1 MATIDTILSNLIS
14 LGFNNPSDAAIY
26 KKMAEATGLIIDTT
40 LTEMV
45 NSETEIFNII
55 NTQRY
60 GKSGYYTGKALAF
73 QYGDN
78 LIVDPVTLDYIY
90 AVIDATKQIIK
101 QAAFEDIS
109 SQLFLKIATLN
120 STTGLLEPLTVA
132 QYNAFVNY
140 FTVFEIPGLPVTII
154 NSPGNILYFN
164 ATASFF
170 ATYDLP
176 TLQTNLIAA
185 LNNFRNAFTFNG
197 TFYDGDLE
205 QYIKT
210 NVPGIR
216 DFYINNTLIDGTP
229 FSGSIALPSG
239 YFNYVTNI
247 QNNVNYVP
255 VQ

>member
-1 MATIDTILSNLIS
+1 MATQDQIISNLIA
-14 LGFNNPSDAAIY
+14 LGFNNPSQAAIY
-26 KKMAEATGLIIDTT
+26 NKIAEACGLVIDATI
-40 LTEMV
+40 TEIS
-45 NSETEIFNII
+45 NSETNIFNII

-78 LIVDPVTLDYIY
+78 LIPDPVTLDYVY
-90 AVIDATKQIIK
+90 AIIDPTKQIVK

-120 STTGLLEPLTVA
+120 NTTGLLEPLTTP
-132 QYNAFVNY
+132 QYDAFVNY
-140 FTVFEIPGLPVTII
+140 FTVFEIPGLPVTIL
-154 NSPGNILYFN
+154 NLPGNILYFN
-164 ATASFF
+164 ATATYF

-176 TLQTNLIAA
+176 TLQANLINA
-185 LNNFRNAFTFNG
+185 LNNFRSSFTFNG

-216 DFYINNTLIDGTP
+216 DFFINNTLIDSDA
-229 FSGSIALPSG
+229 FSGSISLKSG
-239 YFNYVTNI
+239 YFNYVNNI
-247 QNNVNYVP
+247 SSLITYTP
-255 VQ
+255 V

>member
-1 MATIDTILSNLIS
+1 MATQDQIIANLIA
-14 LGFNNPSDAAIY
+14 LGFDNDSDAAIY
-26 KKMAEATGLIIDTT
+26 NKIAESFGLIIDST
-40 LTEMV
+40 LTELS

-73 QYGDN
+73 QFGDN
-78 LIVDPVTLDYIY
+78 LVIDPVTFDYIY
-90 AVIDATKQIIK
+90 ATIDPIKQIVK

-120 STTGLLEPLTVA
+120 TLTGLLEPLTVA

-140 FTVFEIPGLPVTII
+140 FTVFEIPGLPVTFI
-154 NSPGNILYFN
+154 NIPGNVLYFN
-164 ATASFF
+164 AIATFY

-176 TLQTNLIAA
+176 TLQTNLLNA
-185 LNNFRNAFTFNG
+185 LNTFRSSFTFNG

-210 NVPGIR
+210 NVPGVR
-216 DFYINNTLIDGTP
+216 DFFINNTLIDGAP
-229 FSGSIALPSG
+229 FSGSISLPAG
-239 YFNYVTNI
+239 YFNYVNNI
-247 QNNVNYVP
+247 QNNIAYQP
-255 VQ
+255 V

>member
-1 MATIDTILSNLIS
+1 MATQDLITANLIA
-14 LGFNNPSDAAIY
+14 LGFDNPSQAAIY
-26 KKMAEATGLIIDTT
+26 NKIAEACGLVIDSTI
-40 LTEMV
+40 TELN

-60 GKSGYYTGKALAF
+60 GKPGYYTSKALAF

-78 LIVDPVTLDYIY
+78 LIVDPVTLDYVY
-90 AVIDATKQIIK
+90 ATIDPTKQIVK

-109 SQLFLKIATLN
+109 SQLFLKIAALN
-120 STTGLLEPLTVA
+120 TISGLLEPLTVA

-154 NSPGNILYFN
+154 NLPGNILYFN
-164 ATASFF
+164 ATATYF

-176 TLQTNLIAA
+176 TLKNSLVNA
-185 LNNFRNAFTFNG
+185 LNTFRSSFTFNG
-197 TFYDGDLE
+197 TFYAGDLE

-216 DFYINNTLIDGTP
+216 DFFINNTLIDSVP

-239 YFNYVTNI
+239 YFNYVNNI
-247 QNNVNYVP
+247 ADLIAYQP
-255 VQ
+255 V

>member
-1 MATIDTILSNLIS
+1 MATQDQITANLI
-14 LGFNNPSDAAIY
+14 LMGFDNPSQAAIY
-26 KKMAEATGLIIDTT
+26 NKIAEACGLVIDST
-40 LTEMV
+40 LTEII

-73 QYGDN
+73 QNGDN
-78 LIVDPVTLDYIY
+78 LIIDPVKFDYIY
-90 AVIDATKQIIK
+90 ATIDTTKQIVK

-109 SQLFLKIATLN
+109 SQLFLKIAALN
-120 STTGLLEPLTVA
+120 TITGLLEPLTVA

-154 NSPGNILYFN
+154 NTPGNILYFN
-164 ATASFF
+164 ATATYF

-176 TLQTNLIAA
+176 TLQTNLLNA
-185 LNNFRNAFTFNG
+185 LNNFRNSFTFNG

-216 DFYINNTLIDGTP
+216 DFFINNTLIDGAP
-229 FSGSIALPSG
+229 FSGSISLASG
-239 YFNYVTNI
+239 YFNYINNI
-247 QNNVNYVP
+247 QNNIAYTP
-255 VQ
+255 V

>member
-1 MATIDTILSNLIS
+1 MATQDQISANLIL
-14 LGFNNPSDAAIY
+14 LGFDNPSNAAIY
-26 KKMAEATGLIIDTT
+26 NKIAEAFGLIIDST
-40 LTEMV
+40 LTELN

-78 LIVDPVTLDYIY
+78 LIIDPVTFDYIY
-90 AVIDATKQIIK
+90 ATIDTTKQIVK

-120 STTGLLEPLTVA
+120 TLTGLLEPLQVA

-140 FTVFEIPGLPVTII
+140 FTVFEIPGLPVTFI
-154 NSPGNILYFN
+154 NIPGNIFYFN
-164 ATASFF
+164 AIATFY

-176 TLQTNLIAA
+176 TLKINLLNA
-185 LNNFRNAFTFNG
+185 LNTFRSSFTFNG

-210 NVPGIR
+210 NVPGVR
-216 DFYINNTLIDGTP
+216 DFFINNTLIDGAP
-229 FSGSIALPSG
+229 FSGSISLPAG
-239 YFNYVTNI
+239 YFNYVNNI
-247 QNNVNYVP
+247 QNNISYQP
-255 VQ
+255 V